1 MRRREFI
8 TLLGGAAAAW
18 PLAARAQQG
27 ERVRRIGVFLHLAA
41 DDPES
46 QVGIG
51 TFLQRL
57 QELGWTVGRNL
68 RVDHR
73 WGATDPD
80 LVRRAAAE
88 LVALAPDVIL
98 ASGGTPVRALLQAT
112 QTYPIVFVAV
122 TDPVGG
128 GLVASLA
135 HPGNQTTGF
144 TLFEYGTSTK
154 WLELLKEISPQVTRA
169 AVILDPAGV
178 GGRGQFEAIQA
189 AAPSMGIQ
197 LNRIDA
203 SNPDEIKRAIDSFAL
218 DSNGG
223 MIVTAGRFAE
233 FFHELIISL
242 AAQHRLP
249 TVYPLRRHVS
259 SGGLVAY
266 GPNQANQ
273 FWRAAGYVDRILK
286 GEKASDLPVQ
296 TPIEYE
302 LVINLKTA
310 KTLGIEVP
318 PTLLALADEVIE

>member
-8 TLLGGAAAAW
+8 TLLGVAAAW
-18 PLAARAQQG
+18 PMAARAQQP
-27 ERVRRIGVFLHLAA
+27 ERMRRIGVFLHLAA

-46 QVGIG
+46 QVGMG

-98 ASGGTPVRALLQAT
+98 ASGGTPVRALQQAT
-112 QTYPIVFVAV
+112 KTYPIVFVAV

-135 HPGNQTTGF
+135 RPGNQTTGF
-144 TLFEYGTSTK
+144 TLFEYGMSTK
-154 WLELLKEISPQVTRA
+154 WLELLKEISPQLTRA
-169 AVILDPAGV
+169 AVIVDPGGV
-178 GGRGQFEAIQA
+178 GGGGQFEAIQA

-203 SNPDEIKRAIDSFAL
+203 RNPSEIERSIDSFAH

-223 MIVTAGRFAE
+223 MIVTAGKFAE
-233 FFHELIISL
+233 LFHELIISL

-249 TVYPLRRHVS
+249 AVYPLRRHVS
-259 SGGLVAY
+259 SGGLLAY

-286 GEKASDLPVQ
+286 GEKASDLPLQ
-296 TPIEYE
+296 TPIKYE
-302 LVINLKTA
+302 LAINLKTA
-310 KTLGIEVP
+310 KALGLDVP
-318 PTLLALADEVIE
+318 PTLLARADEVIE